1 MFFKESYFKNKEF
14 LRKDEIILVD
24 GKLRFDQF
32 SSSWQVNAEK
42 VRMID
47 DVIEE
52 KARIL
57 TIDLDENHNY
67 LLIEKIKSALTASEQ
82 GECQV
87 AINYENSSAIGR
99 VELGNDWKILPTSKL
114 RKDLEELIGKNS
126 FNLSY

>member
-1 MFFKESYFKNKEF
+1 M
-14 LRKDEIILVD
+14 D

-32 SSSWQVNAEK
+32 SSSWQINAEK
-42 VRMID
+42 VRTID
-47 DVIEE
+47 DVIES

-67 LLIEKIKSALTASEQ
+67 LLIEKIKNTLSASER

-99 VELGNDWKILPTSKL
+99 VELGNDWKILPTNKL